1 MSFELIRC
9 GAMLSPYAQHVGD
22 RDPVAVLR
30 TSLEAY
36 RDTVCRLTTSTW
48 QRPWAPAKWTA
59 EQIMVHVAQWEM
71 ILGIRLRCGVAAPDY
86 VVQPI
91 DQDEIMRRE
100 GTVVDGQTAFAAFDG
115 SRRMNIAFAESLTP
129 ADRGQRFKHPEQGE
143 IDVEYL
149 LVTSAGHAEHHL
161 RQIRAVIES

>member
-1 MSFELIRC
+1 
-9 GAMLSPYAQHVGD
+9 MLSPYAQHVGD

-30 TSLEAY
+30 TSLEGYQDAI
-36 RDTVCRLTTSTW
+36 RHLTTATW
-48 QRPWAPAKWTA
+48 QQPWAPEKWTV

-100 GTVVDGQTAFAAFDG
+100 VASSMA
-115 SRRMNIAFAESLTP
+115 RLRMRPST
-129 ADRGQRFKHPEQGE
+129 DR
-143 IDVEYL
+143 
-149 LVTSAGHAEHHL
+149 AG
-161 RQIRAVIES
+161 